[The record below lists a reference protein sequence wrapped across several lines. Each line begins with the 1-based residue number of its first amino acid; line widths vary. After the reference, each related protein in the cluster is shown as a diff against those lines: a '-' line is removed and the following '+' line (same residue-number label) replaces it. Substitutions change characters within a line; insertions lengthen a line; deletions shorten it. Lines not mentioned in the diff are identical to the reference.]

1 MNVTYCISPG
11 GKLTGKIKVPGDK
24 SISHRSIMLGA
35 IAEGITE
42 VSGFLEGED
51 ALSTMNAFRAMGV
64 RIDGPD
70 LGRVT
75 IYGVGKHGLTA
86 PNQVIDCGN
95 SGTTMRLLSGLLAG
109 QGFEVT
115 LTGDDTLLKRPMA
128 RVANPLKQMGA
139 LIETKDSG
147 KPPLTIHPN
156 SHLNGITYTLPMAS
170 AQVKSAVLLAGLYAN
185 GLTTVIEPEVT
196 RDHTERMLEAFGYKP
211 KVNGNSITVDNSAV
225 LHGTSI
231 RVPSDISSAA
241 FFMVGAAISEGS
253 DLIIEEV
260 GINPTR
266 DGVIKILELMGAEI
280 SLLNVNYVGGEK
292 VADIHIKYKPL
303 TGIHIP
309 EELVSLAIDEFPVIF
324 IAAANA
330 KGTTILS
337 GAEEL
342 RVKESD
348 RIQVMADGLMSL
360 GINAVPTSDGMIIE
374 GGSYHGGT
382 INSHG
387 DHRIAMSFSI
397 AALNATSSITILD
410 CQNVA
415 TSFPGFDKLAK
426 STGLEISVS

>member
-11 GKLTGKIKVPGDK
+11 GKLTGTIKVPGDK

-35 IAEGITE
+35 IAEGVTE

-64 RIDGPD
+64 RIDGPHH
-70 LGRVT
+70 GRVT

-86 PNQVIDCGN
+86 PKQVIDCGN
-95 SGTTMRLLSGLLAG
+95 SGTTMRLLSGLLVG
-109 QGFEVT
+109 QGFEVI
-115 LTGDDTLLKRPMA
+115 LTGDETLLKRPMA
-128 RVANPLKQMGA
+128 RVADPLKQMGA
-139 LIETKDSG
+139 LIETKEG
-147 KPPLTIHPN
+147 GRPPLAIHSTSALN
-156 SHLNGITYTLPMAS
+156 SITYTLPMAS

-185 GLTTVIEPEVT
+185 GVTTVIEPEVT

-211 KVNGNSITVDNSAV
+211 TINGNSITVDNTAI
-225 LHGTSI
+225 LHATTIS
-231 RVPSDISSAA
+231 VPSDISSAA

-253 DLIIEEV
+253 DLIIKEV
-260 GINPTR
+260 GINLTR
-266 DGVIKILELMGAEI
+266 EGVIKILELMGADI
-280 SLLNVNYVGGEK
+280 RLLNITHVGGEK

-303 TGIHIP
+303 KGIHIP
-309 EELVSLAIDEFPVIF
+309 EELVSLAIDEFPIIF

-330 KGTTILS
+330 QGKTVLS

-348 RIQVMADGLMSL
+348 RIQVMADGLVSL
-360 GINAVPTSDGMIIE
+360 GINAVPTPDGMIID

-397 AALNATSSITILD
+397 AALKASSAITILN

-415 TSFPGFDKLAK
+415 TSFPGFDKLAR
-426 STGLEISVS
+426 STGLEISVL